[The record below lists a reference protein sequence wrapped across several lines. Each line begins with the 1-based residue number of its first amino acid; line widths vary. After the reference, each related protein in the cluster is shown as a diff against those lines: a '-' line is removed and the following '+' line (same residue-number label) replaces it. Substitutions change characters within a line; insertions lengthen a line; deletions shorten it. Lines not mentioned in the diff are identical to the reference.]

1 MKKSKEL
8 LKSSIIDGSGH
19 AHVCHPSQLPDLHRR
34 ELLKTGVTLS
44 AYLLASQVLNL
55 GSVARAQASSYAP
68 KRRLVWINMGGGWDI
83 LEVTDPKPNSTSGI
97 DMSYEWGFA
106 QSLAGSKSPD
116 KIGRWLS
123 RLALHGQDLLVVR
136 GMGMGTTSHTAGSI
150 YMDTGVLSNAGN
162 VNAASIPS
170 IVASES
176 QATIPIIQLNGG
188 SEPKIDRGLLSPVS
202 AVRAQNLQLYRSMY
216 PENSDELAQKLM
228 ILDYLKN
235 SQR

>member
-1 MKKSKEL
+1 MAHLGRYCREDDGIWTDAPWSFELGGSGSEGRRLLLDGAKSMKKSKEL

-136 GMGMGTTSHTAGSI
+136 GMVWERPPTRQVRSI
-150 YMDTGVLSNAGN
+150 W
-162 VNAASIPS
+162 I
-170 IVASES
+170 
-176 QATIPIIQLNGG
+176 
-188 SEPKIDRGLLSPVS
+188 PVS
-202 AVRAQNLQLYRSMY
+202 
-216 PENSDELAQKLM
+216 
-228 ILDYLKN
+228 
-235 SQR
+235 